1 VNQGKGFRWR
11 QLPNVVEIPVGG
23 KSLERPD
30 CYRFIK
36 FAAPTPSLAGVMT
49 DAAANSGEGI
59 TLPDGV
65 DSLQILTVGNLSY
78 IFGNIDSYRAGMLTR

>member
-1 VNQGKGFRWR
+1 MNPGEGFWWR

-30 CYRFIK
+30 CYRFIE

-59 TLPDGV
+59 TLPDSIDG
-65 DSLQILTVGNLSY
+65 LQILTCRNLSHV
-78 IFGNIDSYRAGMLTR
+78 FGNIDSYQAGMLTR